1 VTKIARLFARTGA
14 SRIYGARSNYLR
26 IVAGLQSVDLRKSVT
41 AFDVAA
47 VNHSP
52 AAARGW

>member
-14 SRIYGARSNYLR
+14 SRSNYLR